1 MKKTIEIEGMMC
13 VHCSAHV
20 EKALNSLEG
29 VQATVNLEA
38 KNAVAEVPESVTDAM
53 LKQAVADAGY
63 KVTGIHD

>member
-1 MKKTIEIEGMMC
+1 MKQKFNVTGMTC
-13 VHCSAHV
+13 SACSAHV

>member
-13 VHCSAHV
+13 AHCSAHV

-63 KVTGIHD
+63 KVTSIHD

>member
-13 VHCSAHV
+13 AHCSAHV

-53 LKQAVADAGY
+53 LKQAVEDAGY